1 MTIRSKTASIA
12 VSTVTLLVALGGTAL
27 AQSVDAPV
35 DGGDVTIV
43 NEAREELREGRGGT
57 LFGLELPAGSSCP
70 GDSRNDQWRIQ
81 TFVVPTEIDPGELTY
96 TSTGPDGEGLYA
108 LYSLD
113 TNPVV
118 ERLTAPNGAPGLPGL
133 ITGLPGVSF
142 EIFPPGTLP
151 DGSYRIGIACT
162 LFRDTA
168 IFWDTELQIERDPDD
183 QPAEM
188 RWTVG
193 ADPTSNANTP
203 GGDASG
209 AGTQGATIAALVGVF
224 ALGGY
229 FIMRSRRRPAQH
241 QEAS

>member
-1 MTIRSKTASIA
+1 MTTRSKAAGIA
-12 VSTVTLLVALGGTAL
+12 VSAVTLLAAHAGPAH

-43 NEAREELREGRGGT
+43 NEAREELSEGSGGT
-57 LFGLELPAGSSCP
+57 VFGLELPAGSSCP

-81 TFVVPTEIDPGELTY
+81 TFVVPAEIDPGELTY

-113 TNPVV
+113 TNQVAD
-118 ERLTAPNGAPGLPGL
+118 RLTAPNGAPGLPGL

-151 DGSYRIGIACT
+151 DGTYRIGIACT
-162 LFRDTA
+162 LRRDTA

-193 ADPTSNANTP
+193 GASSANTNVDRESSS
-203 GGDASG
+203 GGASSG
-209 AGTQGATIAALVGVF
+209 VAVAAVAAAL
-224 ALGGY
+224 ALGG
-229 FIMRSRRRPAQH
+229 FFVIRSRRRPAQH